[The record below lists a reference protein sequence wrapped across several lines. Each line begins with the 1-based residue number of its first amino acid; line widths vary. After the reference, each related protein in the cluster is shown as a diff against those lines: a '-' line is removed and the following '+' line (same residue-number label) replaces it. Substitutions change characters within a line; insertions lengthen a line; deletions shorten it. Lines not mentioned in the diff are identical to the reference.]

1 MSEETIQGAVPFTV
15 AECKEAPVKSL
26 SFLEGVAMIV
36 GTNIGAG
43 ILSIAYAAR
52 KAGFMSLLF
61 WLIVAGILTTITML
75 YVAESTLRT
84 RAHLQLSGLSER
96 YVGALGSWI
105 IFAAVCVNSMG
116 ALIAYMSG
124 SGELLNSLAGLP
136 RSLGSLIFFIP
147 AAGILWLGL
156 KAIGR
161 SEKVICICMV
171 AMLAILFGA
180 TLLNEKTQ
188 FVNLMQGNWIYMIPV
203 FNVVVFC
210 FSAQYIVPEM
220 ARGFSD
226 KPEQLPKAI
235 ITGMVITFIL
245 LAAVPMS
252 VIALSGL
259 DNITQ
264 VATLSWGKVLGNWA
278 FFSANLF
285 ALFAM
290 LTSYWGLGGSLVTN
304 IGDCFKLAIHT
315 DMKKRLLVMA
325 IVTLPPFLLAYSGMV
340 SFVNALYIAG
350 TFSGVVLSIM
360 PMLILKGARARG
372 DIQPSWTCSSAITHP
387 GIKILIIL
395 IYFASAVYAIA
406 ALFKLLPAGW

>member
-61 WLIVAGILTTITML
+61 WLIVAGILTTIT
-75 YVAESTLRT
+75 
-84 RAHLQLSGLSER
+84 ER

-304 IGDCFKLAIHT
+304 IGDRFKLAIHT